1 MKEIKWFPG
10 HMKKAIEDIEENRIK
25 LVDAI
30 LYVLDS
36 RAPISCMNPHVKKI
50 VHNKPIIYVFNKIDL
65 ADMKKVK
72 VVQKELEDAGN
83 KTVLVSAND
92 KNFKTVIKNAIKQTL
107 SEKIARNQSK
117 NKNATYKIL
126 VLGVPNTGK
135 SSLIN
140 MMSASKKAVTGNI
153 AGVTK
158 ANQWVKI
165 DDELIMLDTPGVLW
179 PKFDETISKNLAYIG
194 CLSDNE
200 FDLSDLGY
208 EVMKIIY
215 EKYPENLKARFDIDL
230 SQINQ
235 SKNVNEE
242 DVNYEDFYEDEFLK
256 IYNMLCLKRGY
267 IMRKN
272 EIDYQRAGKCFIDEF
287 RSGKLGGITLD

>member
-25 LVDAI
+25 LADAI

-36 RAPISCMNPHVKKI
+36 RAPISCMNPNVKKI

-72 VVQKELEDAGN
+72 AIQKELEDAGN
-83 KTVLVSAND
+83 KTVTISASD
-92 KNFKTVIKNAIKQTL
+92 KNYKSVIKNAIKQIL
-107 SEKIARNQSK
+107 SEKMARNESK
-117 NKNATYKIL
+117 NLKATYKIL

-140 MMSASKKAVTGNI
+140 MMSSSKKAITGNI

-215 EKYPENLKARFDIDL
+215 ENYPENLKARFNIDW
-230 SQINQ
+230 SAEENTKSI
-235 SKNVNEE
+235 NEE
-242 DVNYEDFYEDEFLK
+242 DFNYEDFYADEFLQ
-256 IYNMLCLKRGY
+256 IYDKLCLKRGY

-272 EIDYQRAGKCFIDEF
+272 EIDYQRAGKCFLDEF